1 MLHRNQTRRICGPR
15 THQASLRLVLL
26 VAKGRLLRLLS
37 HAHHWLKLSL
47 FVDYHSHQSTSN
59 VVAIAA
65 AGHRSLA
72 IVQPLAYRPTIL
84 SGKIS
89 QGNLLFSWPAIP
101 SRTYRLQFKSSLD
114 ETVWKDLPWNI
125 AASGDTATASESLS
139 ATSRF
144 YRLLFFP

>member
-1 MLHRNQTRRICGPR
+1 MNEV
-15 THQASLRLVLL
+15 SV
-26 VAKGRLLRLLS
+26 
-37 HAHHWLKLSL
+37 
-47 FVDYHSHQSTSN
+47 HSHQSTSN

-89 QGNLLFSWPAIP
+89 QDNLLFSWPAIP

-114 ETVWKDLPWNI
+114 ETVWTDLRDI
-125 AASGDTATASESLS
+125 VASGENATASESLS
-139 ATSRF
+139 AISRF
-144 YRLLFFP
+144 YRLQLFP